1 MPDPSA
7 PTGPS
12 SPAADA
18 ESERAF
24 GLLLFEAEECLA
36 RGNVEKAAV
45 HASRAVRER
54 PESLTARS
62 LLDRA
67 RRELTRGR
75 RRERL
80 EERIVEARER
90 LARGEDQAAEKIVAT
105 VLKLLPDH
113 AAALQLFSVLKDR
126 RLKSGTAEAEAEL
139 ELDAMA
145 RSRARRAAESA
156 RAALKAGWS
165 FRALMTVRRALADT
179 PDDPELLA
187 LYAESLRL
195 VDRTAGQRAVRRA
208 AHVRIL
214 EARERVAAGMPE
226 EAARIVRSVLK
237 EDPQNREALEALGNL
252 ERAGP
257 GLPMAG
263 REPDPRLAGG
273 RDPRPNVTDPAVL
286 TGKFSH
292 RPVAAGGARPAIVGA
307 GKPARRGRPSTTIV
321 IGGGAALL
329 IVGVSLAL
337 RRDAPA
343 AGVEPRQV
351 AALIEESAQ
360 TQREA
365 DETDRVFAGQ
375 DPLLRRAVE
384 DVLARYGRALETI
397 DAGQLAEAR
406 PDMSAKARRDLIAE
420 REGATNVAADLRV
433 LDVARRGN
441 QASVKVR
448 RTEVVVA
455 GRSVDRPSV
464 EETLRFQRE
473 GGAWVLRPSR

>member
-1 MPDPSA
+1 VSDPA
-7 PTGPS
+7 GPS
-12 SPAADA
+12 SPAAGA
-18 ESERAF
+18 ESERVF

-36 RGNVEKAAV
+36 RGNVGKAAV
-45 HASRAVRER
+45 HASRAVKER

-80 EERIVEARER
+80 EERVVEARQR
-90 LARGEDQAAEKIVAT
+90 LAGGEDQAAEKIVAT

-126 RLKSGTAEAEAEL
+126 RLMSGTAEAEAEL

-165 FRALMTVRRALADT
+165 FRALMTVRRALSVT
-179 PDDPELLA
+179 PDDAELLA

-214 EARERVAAGMPE
+214 EARERVASGKPE
-226 EAARIVRSVLK
+226 EAARILRSVLK

-257 GLPMAG
+257 GLHMAG
-263 REPDPRLAGG
+263 REPGPRLAGR
-273 RDPRPNVTDPAVL
+273 RDSRAGLPDPAAL

-292 RPVAAGGARPAIVGA
+292 RPVVAGGAQPAMAASRMTAPG
-307 GKPARRGRPSTTIV
+307 GRPFATMV
-321 IGGGAALL
+321 IGGGAVLL
-329 IVGVSLAL
+329 IVGVSLAFL
-337 RRDAPA
+337 RDAPA

-351 AALIEESAQ
+351 ETPSSRGNAVAARAVE
-360 TQREA
+360 
-365 DETDRVFAGQ
+365 ETDRAFAGQ
-375 DPLLRRAVE
+375 DPELRRAVE

-397 DAGQLAEAR
+397 DADLLAEAR
-406 PDMSAKARRDLIAE
+406 PDMGARALRDLIAE
-420 REGATNVAADLRV
+420 REGATNVASDLRV

>member
-1 MPDPSA
+1 MAA
-7 PTGPS
+7 PAGPS

-18 ESERAF
+18 ESERLF

-80 EERIVEARER
+80 EERVVEARAR
-90 LARGEDQAAEKIVAT
+90 LGRGEHQAAEKIVAT

-113 AAALQLFSVLKDR
+113 AAALQLFSVLKDL

-165 FRALMTVRRALADT
+165 FRALMTVRRALAVT

-187 LYAESLRL
+187 LYAESLQL

-208 AHVRIL
+208 ARVRVL
-214 EARERVAAGMPE
+214 EARERGAAGKPE
-226 EAARIVRSVLK
+226 EAVRILRAVLR
-237 EDPQNREALEALGNL
+237 EDPQNREALEALGIL
-252 ERAGP
+252 ERA
-257 GLPMAG
+257 LPRVTRSGA
-263 REPDPRLAGG
+263 
-273 RDPRPNVTDPAVL
+273 TDPATL

-292 RPVAAGGARPAIVGA
+292 RPLAAGGPRSATAA
-307 GKPARRGRPSTTIV
+307 SGKAPRSRRSATIV

-329 IVGVSLAL
+329 IVAVSLAL

-343 AGVEPRQV
+343 AGVEGPPV
-351 AALIEESAQ
+351 AESSGDAVVARAPEEPQQAL
-360 TQREA
+360 
-365 DETDRVFAGQ
+365 AGQ
-375 DPLLRRAVE
+375 DPELRDAVE

-397 DAGQLAEAR
+397 DAGLLAEAR
-406 PDMSAKARRDLIAE
+406 PDLGVKARRELIAQ
-420 REGATNVAADLRV
+420 REGATKVATDLRV

-441 QASVKVR
+441 QALVKVR
-448 RTEVVVA
+448 RAEVVVA
-455 GRSVDRPSV
+455 GRSVERPFV